1 MIVSTKIDLE
11 AQTLYELIRKGKGQ
25 MTCVLPQSGVE
36 YQDLNEEQDKG
47 QSASN

>member
-1 MIVSTKIDLE
+1 MIASTKIDLE
-11 AQTLYELIRKGKGQ
+11 AQTLYELIRKGR

-36 YQDLNEEQDKG
+36 YRDLNEEWDEG